1 MVMLA
6 TAIMIVAAF
15 GIVAYPYFKT
25 SRELDVSF
33 ASTTDPVVETLVVQ
47 RDATYAAIKDLE
59 FDHAMS
65 KLSDADYKSLR
76 AKYEAKAVAI
86 LQELDSVAAARKRN
100 PRMTLTDES
109 IELQVHQLRGGA
121 SKVVVCVKCG
131 VRAAPS
137 DRFCA
142 KCGAPIKR

>member
-1 MVMLA
+1 MVMFA

-65 KLSDADYKSLR
+65 KLSDVDYKSLR
-76 AKYEAKAVAI
+76 SKYEAKAVAI
-86 LQELDSVAAARKRN
+86 LQELDSMAAARKRN

-109 IELQVHQLRGGA
+109 IELSVQQLRGA
-121 SKVVVCVKCG
+121 APKTVLCSKCG

>member
-1 MVMLA
+1 MVILA
-6 TAIMIVAAF
+6 TALMIVAAF
-15 GIVAYPYFKT
+15 AIVVYPYFKN
-25 SRELDVSF
+25 SRELDVTF

-59 FDHAMS
+59 FDHAMN
-65 KLSDADYKSLR
+65 KLSDGDYKSLR
-76 AKYEAKAVAI
+76 SKLEVKAVSI
-86 LQELDSVAAARKRN
+86 LQELDSMTAARKRN
-100 PRMTLTDES
+100 PHMTLTDEL
-109 IELQVHQLRGGA
+109 IEAQVHNLRGGT
-121 SKVVVCVKCG
+121 SKVVMCSKCG

>member
-33 ASTTDPVVETLVVQ
+33 ASSTDPVVETLVVQ

-65 KLSDADYKSLR
+65 KLSDADYRSLR

-86 LQELDSVAAARKRN
+86 LQELDSMAAARRRN

-121 SKVVVCVKCG
+121 SRAVVCGKCG

>member
-6 TAIMIVAAF
+6 TAIMIVASFA
-15 GIVAYPYFKT
+15 IIAYPYFKT

-33 ASTTDPVVETLVVQ
+33 ASATDPVVETLVVQ

-65 KLSDADYKSLR
+65 KLSDVDYKSLR
-76 AKYEAKAVAI
+76 SKYEAKAVGI
-86 LQELDSVAAARKRN
+86 LQELDSMTAARKRN

-109 IELQVHQLRGGA
+109 IEAQVHQLRGGA
-121 SKVVVCVKCG
+121 AKVAMCVKCG
-131 VRAAPS
+131 VRALPS
-137 DRFCA
+137 DL
-142 KCGAPIKR
+142 

>member
-1 MVMLA
+1 MVLLA
-6 TAIMIVAAF
+6 TAIMIVGAI

-33 ASTTDPVVETLVVQ
+33 AGTTDPVLETLVVQ
-47 RDATYAAIKDLE
+47 RDATYSAIKDLE

-65 KLSDADYKSLR
+65 KLSDVDYKSLR

-86 LQELDSVAAARKRN
+86 LQELDSMAAARKRN
-100 PRMTLTDES
+100 PRMTLSDES
-109 IELQVHQLRGGA
+109 IELSVHQLRGGG
-121 SKVVVCVKCG
+121 SKVVACAKCG

>member
-6 TAIMIVAAF
+6 TAIMIVASFA
-15 GIVAYPYFKT
+15 IIAYPYFKT

-33 ASTTDPVVETLVVQ
+33 ASATDPVVETLVVQ

-65 KLSDADYKSLR
+65 KLSDVDYKSLR
-76 AKYEAKAVAI
+76 SKYEAKAVAI
-86 LQELDSVAAARKRN
+86 LQELDSMTAARKRN

-109 IELQVHQLRGGA
+109 IEAQVHQLRGGA
-121 SKVVVCVKCG
+121 AKVVTCVKCG

>member
-6 TAIMIVAAF
+6 TAIMIVAAL

-33 ASTTDPVVETLVVQ
+33 ASSTDPVVETLVVQ

-65 KLSDADYKSLR
+65 KLSDVDYKSLR

-86 LQELDSVAAARKRN
+86 LQELDSAAAARKRN

-109 IELQVHQLRGGA
+109 IEAQVHQLRGGA
-121 SKVVVCVKCG
+121 SKVVLCVKCG
-131 VRAAPS
+131 ARAAPS

>member
-1 MVMLA
+1 MVMLG

-15 GIVAYPYFKT
+15 AIVAYPYFKT
-25 SRELDVSF
+25 SRELDISF
-33 ASTTDPVVETLVVQ
+33 ASATDPVVETLVVQ

-65 KLSDADYKSLR
+65 KLSDVDYKSLR
-76 AKYEAKAVAI
+76 AKYEAKAVAL
-86 LQELDSVAAARKRN
+86 LQELDSMAATHRRN
-100 PRMTLTDES
+100 PHMTLTDES
-109 IELQVHQLRGGA
+109 IEAQVHQLRGGA
-121 SKVVVCVKCG
+121 SKVVVCGKCG

-142 KCGAPIKR
+142 KCGALVKR

>member
-1 MVMLA
+1 MVMIA

-15 GIVAYPYFKT
+15 GIVVYPYFKT

-33 ASTTDPVVETLVVQ
+33 TSTTDPVVETLVVQ

-65 KLSDADYKSLR
+65 KLSDVDYKSLR
-76 AKYEAKAVAI
+76 AKYEAKAVSI
-86 LQELDSVAAARKRN
+86 LQELDSMAAARKRN

-109 IELQVHQLRGGA
+109 IEAQVHQLRGGA
-121 SKVVVCVKCG
+121 SKVVLCAKCG